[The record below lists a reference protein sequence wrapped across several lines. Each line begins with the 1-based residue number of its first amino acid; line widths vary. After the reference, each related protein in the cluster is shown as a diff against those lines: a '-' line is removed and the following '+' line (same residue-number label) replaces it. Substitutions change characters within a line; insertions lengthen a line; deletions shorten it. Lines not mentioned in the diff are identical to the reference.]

1 MKHVWSSLVW
11 MLLAAIPLAWCAEN
25 ESKVQLRDAVEVER
39 ERVWLSDLLP
49 PSAPSAI
56 QKAGDA
62 IALCQ
67 APRPGSPR
75 VLDAEQITAKL
86 AAQPQL
92 LRQLAIPSRI
102 MVRNSGWPI
111 VEAAVRLAISRFLLE
126 QAGNRDLP
134 EAAKLDWEPL
144 SAAEEHS
151 ALQVTGLDW
160 DIRQQSAQVR
170 LRCSA
175 RVSCGSFLVHLVL
188 PPLIGDEWRS
198 RLASGIGASFAGP
211 GQRAG
216 TSTVAVL
223 AERGKPA
230 TLILDGGGL
239 RISMR
244 VICLQAG
251 ELNQRIRVFDTQSR
265 HVLRA
270 EVVGAG
276 LLHATL

>member
-1 MKHVWSSLVW
+1 MKHVWSSAVW
-11 MLLAAIPLAWCAEN
+11 MLLAAIPLSWCAES
-25 ESKVQLRDAVEVER
+25 EPKVQLRDAVEVKR
-39 ERVWLSDLLP
+39 ERIWLSDLLP
-49 PSAPSAI
+49 PSAPAAIRKVSA
-56 QKAGDA
+56 A

-67 APRPGSPR
+67 APEPGSTR
-75 VLDAEQITAKL
+75 VLDGEQITTKL
-86 AAQPQL
+86 AVLPDL
-92 LRQLAIPSRI
+92 LRQLGIPTRI
-102 MVRNSGWPI
+102 TVRNSGWPI
-111 VEAAVRLAISRFLLE
+111 EETAVRLAISRFLHK

-134 EAAKLDWEPL
+134 DAAKLDWQPL
-144 SAAEEHS
+144 SATEEQF
-151 ALQVTGLDW
+151 ALQVTSLEW
-160 DIRQQSAQVR
+160 DLRRQSVQVR

-175 RVSCGSFLVHLVL
+175 RASCGSFLVHVVL
-188 PPLIGDEWRS
+188 PLPVRDEWR
-198 RLASGIGASFAGP
+198 RQLAFGSEVNFAGS
-211 GQRAG
+211 GQQAAV
-216 TSTVAVL
+216 STGAVL

-230 TLILDGGGL
+230 NLILDGGGI

>member
-1 MKHVWSSLVW
+1 MKYVWLSPVW
-11 MLLAAIPLAWCAEN
+11 MLLAAISLGWCARI
-25 ESKVQLRDAVEVER
+25 ESKVQLRDAVEVKR

-49 PSAPSAI
+49 ASAPSAI
-56 QKAGDA
+56 WKAGDA
-62 IALCQ
+62 IVLCQ

-75 VLDAEQITAKL
+75 VLDAEQIATKL
-86 AAQPQL
+86 AAQPEL

-102 MVRNSGWPI
+102 TVRNSGWLI
-111 VEAAVRLAISRFLLE
+111 EEAAVRLAISRFLRE

-134 EAAKLDWEPL
+134 HAAKLDWQPL
-144 SAAEEHS
+144 SATEEHS
-151 ALQVTGLDW
+151 TLQVTGLEW
-160 DIRQQSAQVR
+160 DLRQQSAQVR
-170 LRCSA
+170 LRCSGRA
-175 RVSCGSFLVHLVL
+175 SCGSFLVHLVL

-198 RLASGIGASFAGP
+198 RLASGIGASFP
-211 GQRAG
+211 GSGHEAAATTG
-216 TSTVAVL
+216 AVL

-230 TLILDGGGL
+230 NLILDGGGL
-239 RISMR
+239 RISIR

-251 ELNQRIRVFDTQSR
+251 ELNQRIRVFDTRSR